1 MRPKPHTTCGL
12 NVMPGWIDTH
22 TSDRRSVADSPG
34 NDTFKRG
41 GQEGEHDM
49 EADLIATVGNPIDD
63 IASVRRVVFVMKGG
77 EVYRNEGMT
86 R

>member
-1 MRPKPHTTCGL
+1 MRPKPHTTCAGDEARALDMEKGL
-12 NVMPGWIDTH
+12 PI
-22 TSDRRSVADSPG
+22 G